1 MVNGAKDSP
10 RVVELGWDVTE
21 KTVGWVHT
29 EFDTSEDTSNQAMQ
43 RTRQPCQD
51 IAATICTDRWQRK
64 TRRDTSGAGWTDKW
78 SKTDSCRCSA
88 TQAKALGFGQQR
100 TLVRGIGKDEAAGKV
115 TNGQKISRTTL
126 PQCAVKNAENLKPSH
141 TTGPG
146 VGLQDSTRHTEAELD
161 ALKMLQWDKVC
172 NQLACFSSTPFGRD
186 KINQG
191 QMPIGRTLQE
201 SMFLLDQTEAAV
213 RINDKLASQ
222 SHATIADI
230 LAKTENIDGILRMLE
245 EKLILQAA
253 DLAAVTRTM
262 KAAEELSLTLEKC
275 TPPSTDSKVSTSL
288 LCVSPRLSDRDRD
301 LIDSVEKCI
310 SLDGNFV
317 KDEASESLREVR
329 FRIKDLNSRIKDEM
343 ESIARE
349 MYIAGAA
356 DRARVSLRRG
366 RLCIAVKA
374 SRHSEL
380 PGGSVVLDRSSSG
393 LTYFAEPVS
402 LLPLNNKLV
411 DLKFQE
417 QEIVKDILSYLSMKA
432 MSCQSSLNE
441 MFLNLESLDLA
452 FTRAGHAAWMGA
464 VKPVLVD
471 IDKCNILFDVK
482 NAMHPLLVEG
492 SLPSLPS
499 AHGSIR
505 RAKPRLSPT
514 PITLEVPSGI
524 HTVIMTGPNTGGKTA
539 SIKTAAILAM
549 MAKCGLFIPA
559 SQPARL
565 AWFDQVLADIGDSQS
580 LEQSLSTF
588 SGHVKKLIRILRSST
603 CASLVLLDEL
613 GSGTDPTEGSALA
626 TATIEKFNRRAALT
640 LVTTH
645 HAELK
650 DIATRDPEVMNAAVE
665 FDLPTLKPTYRILW
679 GTTGDSMALQVART
693 VGLKEEILVEA
704 EGLLKRRKLQGGESH
719 SEYESLQEQLE
730 SSKSMQ
736 REAETLLK
744 KSKIQHS
751 RLSSE
756 CRNLKE
762 RALLLDDVADADA
775 LKEEKEMKELVESTI
790 LELNESSISF
800 DAALAILE
808 ELEEHAMTMANSYI
822 EKGYGIQRPEGWM
835 PQVGQAVLVPK
846 LGYVS
851 AVIRSISNG
860 SLMVEAGH
868 LKLALSEEEVCP
880 TVQDEEDIR
889 KEIEG
894 TGNYRIPGA
903 EGTVDT
909 VKNESVA
916 SVKDFPSVQL
926 KRNTLD
932 IRGKRVEDAEMLL
945 DDFLSRSGKGAVFI
959 VHGVG
964 TGKLM
969 RSVHAFLKGHPE
981 VKRFQVD
988 KTSAGGCTVAFVK

>member
-1 MVNGAKDSP
+1 M
-10 RVVELGWDVTE
+10 
-21 KTVGWVHT
+21 
-29 EFDTSEDTSNQAMQ
+29 
-43 RTRQPCQD
+43 
-51 IAATICTDRWQRK
+51 
-64 TRRDTSGAGWTDKW
+64 
-78 SKTDSCRCSA
+78 
-88 TQAKALGFGQQR
+88 QAKTLGFGQPR
-100 TLVRGIGKDEAAGKV
+100 TLVRGVGKDEAAGKA
-115 TNGQKISRTTL
+115 TKGQKIARTTL
-126 PQCAVKNAENLKPSH
+126 PQCAVKDAENLKPSH
-141 TTGPG
+141 TTGPA

-161 ALKMLQWDKVC
+161 ALEMLQWDKVC
-172 NQLACFSSTPFGRD
+172 NQVARFSSTPFGRD

-191 QMPIGRTLQE
+191 QMPMGRTLQE

-222 SHATIADI
+222 GHATIADI
-230 LAKTENIDGILRMLE
+230 LARTENIGGILRMLD
-245 EKLILQAA
+245 EKLTLQAA
-253 DLAAVTRTM
+253 DLAAVIRTM
-262 KAAEELSLTLEKC
+262 KAAEELSMTLETC
-275 TPPSTDSKVSTSL
+275 MPPSTDSKVSSSL
-288 LCVSPRLSDRDRD
+288 LCVSPQLTVGDRS
-301 LIDSVEKCI
+301 LIESVEKCI

-317 KDEASESLREVR
+317 KDEASESLGEVR
-329 FRIKDLNSRIKDEM
+329 LHIKELNSRIKDEM
-343 ESIARE
+343 ESIARD

-356 DRARVSLRRG
+356 DRAKVSIRRG

-402 LLPLNNKLV
+402 LLPLNNELV

-471 IDKCNILFDVK
+471 IDKGNILFDVK

-499 AHGSIR
+499 THGSTQT
-505 RAKPRLSPT
+505 AKPRSSPT
-514 PITLEVPSGI
+514 PISLEVPSGI

-539 SIKTAAILAM
+539 SIKTAAVLAM

-559 SQPARL
+559 LEPARL

-588 SGHVKKLIRILRSST
+588 SGHVKKLTGILRSST

-626 TATIEKFNRRAALT
+626 TATIEKLNRKAALT

-650 DIATRDPEVMNAAVE
+650 DIAARDPEVMNAAVE

-704 EGLLKRRKLQGGESH
+704 EELLKRRKLQGGESQ
-719 SEYESLQEQLE
+719 SEYEYLKEQLE

-736 REAETLLK
+736 REAEIFLE
-744 KSKIQHS
+744 KSKIEHS

-762 RALLLDDVADADA
+762 QASLLDKVADSDA

-800 DAALAILE
+800 EAATAILE
-808 ELEEHAMTMANSYI
+808 ELEEHAMKMADSYM
-822 EKGYGIQRPEGWM
+822 EKSYGIQRPEGWI
-835 PQVGQAVLVPK
+835 PQVGQTVLVPK

-903 EGTVDT
+903 EGTVDI

-932 IRGKRVEDAEMLL
+932 IRGKRAEEAEMLM
-945 DDFLSRSGKGAVFI
+945 DDFLSKSGKGAVFI

-964 TGKLM
+964 TGKLV
-969 RSVHAFLKGHPE
+969 RSVHAFLKGHPGVE
-981 VKRFQVD
+981 RFQVD